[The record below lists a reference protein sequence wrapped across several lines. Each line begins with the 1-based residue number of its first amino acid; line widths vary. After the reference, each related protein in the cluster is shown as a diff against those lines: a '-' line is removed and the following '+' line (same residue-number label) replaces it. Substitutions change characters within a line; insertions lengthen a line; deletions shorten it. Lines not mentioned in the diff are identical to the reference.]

1 MPPRLFTCAIC
12 ALILA
17 AAAGASDDAKPEAP
31 RTGIFQ
37 LAFAERHPESAYER
51 MAQRYG
57 WAATPEAGATY
68 AIGDEPFDVNVPAD
82 YDGTVA
88 YGLVVHTDAGSTGNP
103 YVYKDLMGP
112 RRLIWIGATKVSNDR
127 NVACRFGLAL
137 DAVWNMTKRYKIDP
151 KRIYATGMSGGGR
164 CASMIAPTYADVF
177 TGGGL
182 YVVGCNQPTWPNE
195 KQVGKPIHELA
206 VGHRYAFLTGE
217 KDFNR
222 QDTKGVLDAYKSQ
235 GFKHVE
241 YFETPGMGHEFSPP
255 EWYAKGLDF
264 VDSALIDEAQQLL
277 DAAAVAEKKSKMV
290 EAYDDYARVIADY
303 PIAAKQV
310 AEAKPKAEELRGKV
324 DATLQPDL
332 AKIQANPSAEKFRD
346 FAAKWSAFPVAE
358 QARAAADPL
367 AAKQLDAL
375 LAAGGAV
382 LPDKLAK
389 FIAAWEGYPVAVR
402 ALVEYDKLAA
412 VALAPVEALT
422 DPERKDHALLK
433 FIAQWI
439 GGGAS
444 VDHAREELDKD
455 LSTKLAAIT
464 ALDKPAQKGPKL
476 DAFAKAWKGTAAG
489 AEAERQLAAL
499 VAAMKAPAK

>member
-1 MPPRLFTCAIC
+1 MPLRLLVC

-17 AAAGASDDAKPEAP
+17 SLVPAADEAKPEQP

-37 LAFAERHPESAYER
+37 LTFSERHPESAYER

-57 WAATPEAGATY
+57 WGPTPEAAAVY
-68 AIGDEPFDVNVPAD
+68 QIQDEPFDVNVPAG

-112 RRLIWIGATKVSNDR
+112 RKLIWIGATKVSNDR

-137 DAVWNMTKRYKIDP
+137 DAVWNMTRRYKIDP

-206 VGHRYAFLTGE
+206 LGHRYAFLTGE

-222 QDTKGVLDAYKSQ
+222 QDTKGVFEAYRAQ

-241 YFETPGMGHEFSPP
+241 CFDAPGMGHEFAPP

-264 VDSALIDEAQQLL
+264 VDAALIDEAQQLL
-277 DAAAVAEKKSKMV
+277 DAGAVAEKKNKLV
-290 EAYDDYARVIADY
+290 EAYGDYAQVIADY
-303 PIAAKQV
+303 AIAAKQV
-310 AEAKPKAEELRGKV
+310 EAAKPKAEELRGKV
-324 DATLQPDL
+324 DATLQPEL
-332 AKIQANPSAEKFRD
+332 AKIEANPGADKFRE

-358 QARAAADPL
+358 KARAQADPL

-375 LAAGGAV
+375 LTAGGAV

-389 FIAAWEGYPVAVR
+389 FIAAWDGYPVAVR

-412 VALAPVEALT
+412 AALAPVEALT
-422 DPERKDHALLK
+422 DPERKDHALMK
-433 FIAQWI
+433 FVAQWT

-444 VDHAREELDKD
+444 VDHAREELEKD
-455 LSTKLAAIT
+455 LAAKLAAIA

-489 AEAERQLAAL
+489 AEAEKQLAAL
-499 VAAMKAPAK
+499 IAAMKAPAK

>member
-1 MPPRLFTCAIC
+1 MPLRLVILC
-12 ALILA
+12 ALFA
-17 AAAGASDDAKPEAP
+17 AVASAADEAKPAP
-31 RTGIFQ
+31 KTGIFQ
-37 LAFAERHPESAYER
+37 VTFSERHPESAYER
-51 MAQRYG
+51 MAARYA
-57 WAATPEAGATY
+57 WSPTPDAAATYKIE
-68 AIGDEPFDVNVPAD
+68 DEPFDVNVPAD

-137 DAVWNMTKRYKIDP
+137 DAVWNMTRRYRIDP

-164 CASMIAPTYADVF
+164 CASMLAPTYADIF

-206 VGHRYAFLTGE
+206 ISHRYAFLTGE
-217 KDFNR
+217 RDMNR
-222 QDTKGVLDAYKSQ
+222 QDTKAVFEGYKSQ
-235 GFKHVE
+235 GFKRIE

-264 VDSALIDEAQQLL
+264 VDAALIDEAQQLL
-277 DAAAVAEKKSKMV
+277 DAGAVAEKKVKLV
-290 EAYDDYARVIADY
+290 EAYDDYAKVIADY

-310 AEAKPKAEELRGKV
+310 AEARPKAEELRGKV
-324 DATLQPDL
+324 DAQLQPDL
-332 AKIQANPSAEKFRD
+332 ARIDANPGADKYRE
-346 FAAKWSAFPVAE
+346 FAARWAAFPIADK
-358 QARAAADPL
+358 AKSAADPL

-375 LAAGGAV
+375 LGAGGTA

-389 FIAAWEGYPVAVR
+389 FIALWDGYPVAVR

-412 VALAPVEALT
+412 AALTPVEALS
-422 DPERKDHALLK
+422 DSERKGHALQK
-433 FIAQWI
+433 FIAQWT

-444 VDHAREELDKD
+444 VDHARDELEKD
-455 LSTKLAAIT
+455 LAARLAAIT
-464 ALDKPAQKGPKL
+464 AIDKPAQKGPKL

-499 VAAMKAPAK
+499 VAAMKAAPK